1 MDKHKIVTKIIAII
15 MIGAM
20 ILASCSTLLFYL
32 FTK

>member
-1 MDKHKIVTKIIAII
+1 MDKHKIVTRIIAII

-32 FTK
+32 LTK